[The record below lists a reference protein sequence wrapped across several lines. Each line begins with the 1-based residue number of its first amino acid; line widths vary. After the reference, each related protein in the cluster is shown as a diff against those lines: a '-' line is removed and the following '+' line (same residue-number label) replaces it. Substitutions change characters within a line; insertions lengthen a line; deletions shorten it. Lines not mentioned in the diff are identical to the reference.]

1 MKTSLRFSLRARLL
15 ISFGLTLLL
24 TAVLGAFAISGISS
38 ENSHVSQV
46 ATKVVPGTSLAGQA
60 DALYTKYRKDE
71 LHYILSTP
79 AERAGSQGV
88 EGDLA
93 GDLVAMAQV
102 LKQYRQQ
109 GLVVNAANGRIV
121 DQFEKAFAL
130 YVKQS
135 SAFKHLADTGKIQEA
150 GQVVGAGAADN
161 TFNVLKST
169 SAAWLANEAS
179 IADAAAKSAHST
191 YTGAVMLTIILLVLA
206 LVAGAG
212 AALLIYRRVVGG
224 VHKVSRAAIS
234 IAGGEFDHDLSIGG
248 NDELSD
254 MVAEFHSMVDY
265 LGEMADTAARIADGD
280 LTSTVEPKSERDQLG
295 TAFQRMSSNLR
306 VALGDHSSLVQV
318 AGRLNDLND
327 TLGDLE
333 HALNST
339 RNADLTVPV
348 AFSLTPIESEDGEP
362 IGELAELFN
371 SMLVRVESAVSAYN
385 VVRED
390 LQVKLGDHS
399 SLAPLSLRLESLRTG
414 TLTNLRDALR
424 SMAEGD
430 LRVEVVM
437 DEDPILAADGEDVGQ
452 MAEVFNATLQS
463 VRESIASY
471 NDTRVKVVAML
482 DEISRNSE
490 TLSTAT
496 TEMAQTSEEQGRAI
510 EEIATAINTVAQGAE
525 EQVRS
530 VEDARRVTD
539 ELASASRAS
548 AATAEET
555 ANAAAEAREL
565 AREGVG
571 AADGATAAM
580 RAVRESSVGVSE
592 AIRSLGE
599 KSDQIGGIVE
609 TITGIAAQTNLLA
622 LNAAIEAA
630 RAGEHGRGFAVVAE
644 EVRHLAEESQE
655 AAATIGS
662 LIEQIQAETAKA
674 VEVVEVGVSQTQEGV
689 ATVEQTREVFLRI
702 GESVED
708 MSSRVEEIAASVRQ
722 IAASSDQVRESMES
736 VASVAEESSA
746 STEEV
751 SASTEQS
758 SASSQQIAASA
769 QQLAGTAEE
778 LDRLVS
784 QFVLS

>member
-1 MKTSLRFSLRARLL
+1 MKPEMRFSLSARLL
-15 ISFGLTLLL
+15 ISFGITLLL
-24 TAVLGAFAISGISS
+24 TAVLGVFAISSISS
-38 ENSHVSQV
+38 ENSHVNQV

-60 DALYTKYRKDE
+60 AALYTKYRKDE
-71 LHYILSTP
+71 LHYILSTS

-88 EGDLA
+88 DGDLA

-109 GLVVNAANGRIV
+109 GLVVDATNGKIV
-121 DQFEKAFAL
+121 DQFQKAFAL

-135 SAFKHLADTGKIQEA
+135 SAFKQLADTGKIQQA

-179 IADAAAKSAHST
+179 IANAAAASAHST
-191 YTGAVMLTIILLVLA
+191 YSTAVLLTVILLIVA
-206 LVAGAG
+206 LVVGVG
-212 AALLIYRRVVGG
+212 AAILIYRRVVGG
-224 VHKVSRAAIS
+224 VKKVGRAAVA
-234 IAGGEFDHDLSIGG
+234 IAGGEFDTELTVGG
-248 NDELSD
+248 NDELTDMADEFRS
-254 MVAEFHSMVDY
+254 MVAY
-265 LGEMADTAARIADGD
+265 LGDMADTAARIADGD
-280 LTSTVEPKSERDQLG
+280 LTSAVEPKSERDQLG
-295 TAFQRMSSNLR
+295 TAFRRMNSNLR

-318 AGRLNDLND
+318 AGRLNQLND

-333 HALNST
+333 HALNSM
-339 RNADLTVPV
+339 RDDDLTVPV
-348 AFSLTPIESEDGEP
+348 EFDLTAIEAPEGEP

-371 SMLVRVESAVSAYN
+371 SMLSRVESAISAYN
-385 VVRED
+385 EVRVD
-390 LQVKLGDHS
+390 LQEKLGDHS
-399 SLAPLSLRLESLRTG
+399 SLAPLSLRLESLRNG

-424 SMAEGD
+424 SMSDGD
-430 LRVEVVM
+430 LRVEVAM
-437 DEDPILAADGEDVGQ
+437 DEDPIVAAEGEEAGQ

-471 NDTRVKVVAML
+471 NDTRVKIVAML
-482 DEISRNSE
+482 DEISRSSE

-496 TEMAQTSEEQGRAI
+496 GEMAHTSEEQGRAI
-510 EEIATAINTVAQGAE
+510 EEIATAIETVAQGAE
-525 EQVRS
+525 QQVRS

-539 ELASASRAS
+539 QLAHASRAS
-548 AATAEET
+548 ATSADET
-555 ANAAAEAREL
+555 ASAAAQAREL

-580 RAVRESSVGVSE
+580 QAVRESSVGVSE

-609 TITGIAAQTNLLA
+609 TITGIASQTNLLA

-644 EVRHLAEESQE
+644 EVRHLAEESQQ
-655 AAATIGS
+655 AAATIGN

-674 VEVVEVGVSQTQEGV
+674 VEVVELGVNQTQDGV
-689 ATVEQTREVFLRI
+689 TTVEQTRDVFLRI

-708 MSSRVEEIAASVRQ
+708 MTSRVEEIAASVRQ
-722 IAASSDQVRESMES
+722 IAESSDQVRDTIEA
-736 VASVAEESSA
+736 VASVAEQSSA

-751 SASTEQS
+751 SASTEES
-758 SASSQQIAASA
+758 SASTQQIAASA

-784 QFVLS
+784 QFVLV

>member
-1 MKTSLRFSLRARLL
+1 MKTATRFPLKARLL
-15 ISFGLTLLL
+15 LSFGLTLLL
-24 TAVLGAFAISGISS
+24 TAVLGIFAISSISS
-38 ENSHVSQV
+38 ENSHVNQV

-60 DALYTKYRKDE
+60 AALYNKYRKDE

-79 AERAGSQGV
+79 AERAGSQGID
-88 EGDLA
+88 GDLA
-93 GDLVAMAQV
+93 GDIVGMAQV
-102 LKQYRQQ
+102 LKQYHQQ
-109 GLVVNAANGRIV
+109 GLVIDARNGQIV
-121 DQFEKAFAL
+121 DQFAKAFNL
-130 YVKQS
+130 YVQQS
-135 SAFKHLADTGKIQEA
+135 SAFKGLADAGKSQLA
-150 GQVVGAGAADN
+150 GQVVGAGAADD
-161 TFNVLKST
+161 TFNVIKAT
-169 SAAWLANEAS
+169 SAEWLANEAS
-179 IADAAAKSAHST
+179 IASAAASSAHST
-191 YTGAVMLTIILLVLA
+191 YSTAVLLTVILLVLA
-206 LVAGAG
+206 LVAGVG
-212 AALLIYRRVVGG
+212 AVVLIYRRVVGG
-224 VHKVSRAAIS
+224 VQKVSAAAVA
-234 IAGGEFDHDLSIGG
+234 IAAGEFDHGLDVGG

-254 MVAEFHSMVDY
+254 MVDEFHSMIEY
-265 LGEMADTAARIADGD
+265 LGEMADTASRIADGD
-280 LTSTVEPKSERDQLG
+280 LTSTIEPKSELDQLG
-295 TAFQRMSSNLR
+295 TAFQRMNSNLR
-306 VALGDHSSLVQV
+306 VALGDRSSLVQV

-333 HALNST
+333 QALTST

-348 AFSLTPIESEDGEP
+348 EFSLTPIESQDGEP

-371 SMLVRVESAVSAYN
+371 SMLSRVESAISAYN

-390 LQVKLGDHS
+390 LQEKLGDHS

-424 SMAEGD
+424 AMSDGD
-430 LRVEVVM
+430 LRVEVTI
-437 DEDPILAADGEDVGQ
+437 DEEPIVAADGEQVGE
-452 MAEVFNATLQS
+452 MAEGFNATLQS

-471 NDTRVKVVAML
+471 NDTRVKIVAML

-490 TLSTAT
+490 NLSTAT
-496 TEMAQTSEEQGRAI
+496 GEMALTSEEQGRAI
-510 EEIATAINTVAQGAE
+510 EEIACAIGTVAQGAE

-548 AATAEET
+548 AASADET
-555 ANAAAEAREL
+555 ATAAAQAREL

-580 RAVRESSVGVSE
+580 QAVRESSVGVSK

-599 KSDQIGGIVE
+599 KSDQIGGIVG

-630 RAGEHGRGFAVVAE
+630 RAGEQGRGFAVVAE

-674 VEVVEVGVSQTQEGV
+674 VEVVEIGVNQTEDGV
-689 ATVEQTREVFLRI
+689 ATVEQTRVVFLRI

-708 MSSRVEEIAASVRQ
+708 MTSRVEQIAASVRQ
-722 IAASSDQVRESMES
+722 IAASSDQVRASMES
-736 VASVAEESSA
+736 VAAVAEESSA
-746 STEEV
+746 STEQV
-751 SASTEQS
+751 SASTEES
-758 SASSQQIAASA
+758 SASTQQIAASA
-769 QQLAGTAEE
+769 QQLAATADE

-784 QFVLS
+784 QFVLA